1 MKNLENIFMIIATV
15 GALLSMIACI
25 YTGQSWTW
33 QLSTIL
39 WIFVAYMK
47 QKTIT
52 RQENL
57 IKKITSK

>member
-1 MKNLENIFMIIATV
+1 MKNLENIFMIIATI
-15 GALLSMIACI
+15 GALLSMITCI

-33 QLSTIL
+33 QVATIL
-39 WIFVAYMK
+39 WIFVVHIKNKM
-47 QKTIT
+47 IN

>member
-1 MKNLENIFMIIATV
+1 MIIATI
-15 GALLSMIACI
+15 GALLSMITCI

-33 QLSTIL
+33 QVATIL
-39 WIFVAYMK
+39 WIFVVHIKNKM
-47 QKTIT
+47 II